1 VNILVVEDEV
11 KLAKLIKRVLEE
23 ERYQV
28 DITHDGE
35 RGLEMALVGSYD
47 LLILDLML
55 PKVTGLEICRKVRQ
69 EQSRVPVLMLTA
81 RDAIND
87 RVAGLDAGADDYLVK
102 PFAFEE
108 LLARVRAQLRRQ
120 IQPENL
126 ANQSLKYED
135 LELDLIRHEV
145 TRGGKRIELT
155 AKEFA
160 LLEYLMRNAGQVLTR
175 DQIISK
181 VWEYDFDANSN
192 VVDIY
197 IHYLRAKIDDEKASR
212 KLIKTVRGVGY
223 SLRVK

>member
-11 KLAKLIKRVLEE
+11 KLTKLIKRVLEE

-28 DITHDGE
+28 DIANDGD

-47 LLILDLML
+47 LIVLDLML
-55 PKVTGLEICRKVRQ
+55 PGISGLEICRSLRQ
-69 EQSRVPVLMLTA
+69 EQSVVPVLMLTA
-81 RDAIND
+81 RDAVND

-108 LLARVRAQLRRQ
+108 LLARVRALLRRR

-126 ANQSLKYED
+126 ASQTLKYED
-135 LELDLIRHEV
+135 LELDLVRHEV
-145 TRGGKRIELT
+145 MRAGQRVELT

-175 DQIISK
+175 DQIINH
-181 VWEYDFDANSN
+181 VWEYDFDASSN

-197 IHYLRAKIDDEKASR
+197 IHYLRSKIDEKASR
-212 KLIKTVRGVGY
+212 KLIRTVRGVGY

>member
-11 KLAKLIKRVLEE
+11 KLTKLIKRVLEE

-28 DITHDGE
+28 DIANDGD

-47 LLILDLML
+47 LIILDLML
-55 PKVTGLEICRKVRQ
+55 PGLSGLEICRSLRQ
-69 EQSRVPVLMLTA
+69 EQSVVPVLMLTA

-108 LLARVRAQLRRQ
+108 LLARVRAMLRRR

-126 ANQSLKYED
+126 ASQTLKYED
-135 LELDLIRHEV
+135 LELDLVRHEV
-145 TRGGKRIELT
+145 MRGGQRIELT

-175 DQIISK
+175 DQIINH
-181 VWEYDFDANSN
+181 VWEYDFDASSN

-197 IHYLRAKIDDEKASR
+197 IHYLRSKIDEKASR
-212 KLIKTVRGVGY
+212 KLIRTVRGVGY

>member
-1 VNILVVEDEV
+1 MNILVVEDEV
-11 KLAKLIKRVLEE
+11 KLTKLIKRVLEE

-28 DITHDGE
+28 DIANDGD

-47 LLILDLML
+47 LIVLDLML
-55 PKVTGLEICRKVRQ
+55 PGISGLEICRSLRQ
-69 EQSRVPVLMLTA
+69 EQSVVPVLMLTA
-81 RDAIND
+81 RDAVND

-108 LLARVRAQLRRQ
+108 LLARVRALLRRR

-126 ANQSLKYED
+126 ASQTLKYED
-135 LELDLIRHEV
+135 LELDLVRHEV
-145 TRGGKRIELT
+145 MRAGQRVELT

-175 DQIISK
+175 DQIINH
-181 VWEYDFDANSN
+181 VWEYDFDASSN

-197 IHYLRAKIDDEKASR
+197 IHYLRSKIDEKASR
-212 KLIKTVRGVGY
+212 KLIRTVRGVGY